1 MRYYHIGKK
10 LGQSEI
16 QMQKVLIY
24 SLISNPGDMFSN
36 CETNFDY
43 DFK

>member
-1 MRYYHIGKK
+1 MESKQVQDIA
-10 LGQSEI
+10 S
-16 QMQKVLIY
+16 M
-24 SLISNPGDMFSN
+24 ISNPGDMFSN